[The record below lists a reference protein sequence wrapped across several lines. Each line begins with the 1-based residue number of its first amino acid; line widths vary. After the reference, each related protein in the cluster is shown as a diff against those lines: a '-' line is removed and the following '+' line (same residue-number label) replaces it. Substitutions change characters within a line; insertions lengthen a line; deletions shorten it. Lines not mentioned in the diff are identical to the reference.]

1 MRVRKLFVLII
12 GLEIRNLQMKNEATG
27 LPPHPIHFRYLT
39 HLKLAEMVPDPFG
52 RQICQLLFSACPDL
66 EILDVS
72 FQQTATFFSDFFLDD
87 ILCSNP
93 MGRLES
99 FQMKNA
105 SLTLISA
112 LRLLNC
118 RPKLTRIGHILKWD
132 VEPVELDTFAQIVN
146 KAKSLNLLQNVV
158 FL

>member
-1 MRVRKLFVLII
+1 
-12 GLEIRNLQMKNEATG
+12 MKNEATG
-27 LPPHPIHFRYLT
+27 LPPHPVHFRYLT
-39 HLKLAEMVPDPFG
+39 HLKLAEMAPEPFG

-66 EILDVS
+66 EVLEVS

-118 RPKLTRIGHILKWD
+118 RPKLTKIGHILKWD